1 MNARSIL
8 LTQAGVLRAPWRIV
22 GFIAAAGLCSFV
34 AAALFGRAIE
44 WILLSLGVRG
54 ATNVVILAL
63 GLLGAHAVMLL
74 LVDHR
79 PWESVA
85 MGRFAARPAAWPGG
99 FVLGALAIG
108 IPILVSIA
116 VGWEGR
122 QAAPAGSWTGA
133 AFRTS
138 VFLLPAALWEELLL
152 RGYVLA
158 VIREAAG
165 AWSAV
170 LATSLFFGV
179 MHVSN
184 PGATVEST
192 VLVTLAGIFLGVVV
206 LATRSLYAAWMAHF
220 AWNWTMAVVFH
231 TAVSG
236 LPVEAPNYRYV
247 DAGPDWLTGG
257 PWGPEGGA
265 LAGVGMLSGLTYLIA
280 RQKRRGEQ

>member
-1 MNARSIL
+1 MSARAIFF
-8 LTQAGVLRAPWRIV
+8 TEAGVLRAPWRIV

-34 AAALFGRAIE
+34 AAVTLGPVIE
-44 WILLSLGVRG
+44 WVLVRLGVTG
-54 ATNVVILAL
+54 ATNAYIAVI
-63 GLLGAHAVMLL
+63 GLLGGHAVMLK
-74 LVDHR
+74 LVDHEA
-79 PWESVA
+79 W
-85 MGRFAARPAAWPGG
+85 RFAALGSEAARPRKWLFG

-108 IPILVSIA
+108 IPIVALIA
-116 VGWEGR
+116 AHWEAR
-122 QAAPAGSWTGA
+122 QPAATGSWWGA
-133 AFRTS
+133 AFRVS
-138 VFLLPAALWEELLL
+138 ALLLPAALLEELLT
-152 RGYVLA
+152 RGYVFAAL
-158 VIREAAG
+158 REAAG

-170 LATSLFFGV
+170 LATSVFFGM
-179 MHVSN
+179 MHLAN

-220 AWNWTMAVVFH
+220 AWNWTMAVIFH

-236 LPVEAPNYRYV
+236 LPVETPNYRYV

-265 LAGVGMLSGLTYLIA
+265 LAGVGMVGGLTYLIA